1 MNKRAFRI
9 SLQVSLVEMRTV
21 SQSECSQ
28 KHRPEVQLQKSS
40 LRLCFPSKSIQTGG
54 LLSFSTVWLPCAVTQ
69 CYPSDALFR
78 PGLAPR
84 CCYPDGFGFGGRQVT
99 CDSDVGPQIYLLTTA
114 CFGKPYKVQDSCNLL
129 LCNVH
134 TVDDYS
140 SQYISLFVW
149 FPANACLV
157 GATFQQQAALDT
169 AGWKGMGLTLKINSP
184 LTKVPALF
192 LFCLRGSWIAR
203 LAVAWFTERR
213 AVSVLQ
219 LPPELLPV
227 VQLIRMFC

>member
-1 MNKRAFRI
+1 
-9 SLQVSLVEMRTV
+9 
-21 SQSECSQ
+21 
-28 KHRPEVQLQKSS
+28 
-40 LRLCFPSKSIQTGG
+40 
-54 LLSFSTVWLPCAVTQ
+54 
-69 CYPSDALFR
+69 
-78 PGLAPR
+78 
-84 CCYPDGFGFGGRQVT
+84 
-99 CDSDVGPQIYLLTTA
+99 
-114 CFGKPYKVQDSCNLL
+114 
-129 LCNVH
+129 
-134 TVDDYS
+134 
-140 SQYISLFVW
+140 VW

-169 AGWKGMGLTLKINSP
+169 AGWKRMGLALKINSP

-203 LAVAWFTERR
+203 LAVAWFTERT